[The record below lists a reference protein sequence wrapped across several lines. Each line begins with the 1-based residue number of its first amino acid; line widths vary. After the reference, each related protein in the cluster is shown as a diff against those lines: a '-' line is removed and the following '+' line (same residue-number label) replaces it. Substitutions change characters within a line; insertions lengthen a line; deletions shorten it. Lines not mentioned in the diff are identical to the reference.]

1 MKLSDFVADFL
12 KKQNI
17 RHVFQIIGGASVHL
31 VNSLAETPGI
41 DYICV
46 QHEQVGAMAA
56 DGYSRISKN
65 IGAAMATSGPGMTNL
80 ITGIAN
86 AYFDS
91 TPAIFLTGQVN
102 RFESKQGRNVRQV
115 GFQETDIV
123 NIVKP
128 LTKYSVQV
136 TDPAK
141 IKYELEKCV
150 AIAKSGRPGPVLI
163 DLPMDIQRAQID
175 PKALSGF
182 DPKDIKIETDS
193 KAKIEKD
200 IKSAI
205 SALLKAKRP
214 VLVAG
219 GGIRYADQTE
229 IFEKLV
235 NMLKIPI
242 VATWSGID
250 VLPHDN
256 PNYVEQIGV
265 YGNRAGN
272 FTIQNSDWMLSL
284 GSRLDTRI
292 TGGKPETF
300 AREAKKIV
308 VDIDRSEIYKKRGFN
323 PDIGICTDV
332 RDILPR
338 LIKEL
343 KNQKLPDIS
352 PWWKHVHKLKKKY
365 PPVLPE
371 WRKRKHL
378 VDPYFF
384 IETLSDLLPKNSIT
398 VTDCG
403 ANLTWTIQAFK
414 VKKGMRLFSPM
425 GNSPMGNSLGEAIG
439 ACFANNKKPV
449 ICLTGDG
456 GLQLNI
462 QDLQTLITYKLPI
475 KIFIQNNH
483 CYGIIKQFQDNYFNS
498 RYEGTTGASGYKVPD
513 FLKIAKAYG
522 IATETIKNHK
532 ELKRKIRKVLKTKG
546 PIICDVIHPEDA
558 TIIPKLQFG
567 NPIEDQSPLL
577 PRNEFLKNMLI
588 KPVS

>member
-1 MKLSDFVADFL
+1 MKLSDYVADFL

-91 TPAIFLTGQVN
+91 TPTIFLTGQVN

-128 LTKYSVQV
+128 LTKYSVQI
-136 TDPAK
+136 TDPDK

-150 AIAKSGRPGPVLI
+150 AIAKSGRCGPVLI
-163 DLPMDIQRAQID
+163 DLPMDIQRAEID
-175 PKALSGF
+175 PKALIKF
-182 DPKDIKIETDS
+182 DPKEIKIETDS
-193 KAKIEKD
+193 SAKINKD
-200 IKSAI
+200 IKSAVK
-205 SALLKAKRP
+205 ALLKAKRP

-219 GGIRYADQTE
+219 GGIRYADQTKT
-229 IFEKLV
+229 FEKLV
-235 NMLKIPI
+235 NMLKIPV

-250 VLPHDN
+250 ALPHDS
-256 PNYVEQIGV
+256 PYYVEQIGV
-265 YGNRAGN
+265 YGNRGGN
-272 FTIQNSDWMLSL
+272 FTIQNSDWMMSI

-300 AREAKKIV
+300 AREALKIV

-323 PDIGICTDV
+323 PGIGICADV
-332 RDILPR
+332 RDVLPF
-338 LIKEL
+338 LIKQL
-343 KNQKLPDIS
+343 KNTKLPDIS
-352 PWWKHVHKLKKKY
+352 PWWKIVSEWKKKY
-365 PPVLPE
+365 PAVLPE
-371 WRKRKHL
+371 WRERKES
-378 VDPYFF
+378 VDPYVF
-384 IETLSDLLPKNSIT
+384 IETLSEMLPKNSIVT
-398 VTDCG
+398 TDCG

-414 VKKGMRLFSPM
+414 VKKGMRLFSAM
-425 GNSPMGNSLGEAIG
+425 GNSPMGHSLAASIG
-439 ACFANNKKPV
+439 ACFANNQKPV

-462 QDLQTLITYKLPI
+462 QDFQTLITYKLPI

-483 CYGIIKQFQDNYFNS
+483 CYGIIKQFQDNYFNG
-498 RYEGTTGASGYKVPD
+498 RYEGTTDASGYKVPD

-532 ELKRKIRKVLKTKG
+532 ELKQKIKKVLNHKG

-558 TIIPKLQFG
+558 AIIPKLQFG

-577 PRNEFLKNMLI
+577 PRDEFLKNMLI
-588 KPVS
+588 KPL